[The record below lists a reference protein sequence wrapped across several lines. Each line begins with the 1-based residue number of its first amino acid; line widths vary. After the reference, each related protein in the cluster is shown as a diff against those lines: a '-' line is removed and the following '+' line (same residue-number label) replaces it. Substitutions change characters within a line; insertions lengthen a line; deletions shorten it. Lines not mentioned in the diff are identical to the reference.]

1 MTEGKG
7 SDTNMKG
14 WLLKWTN
21 YLKGYQRRYF
31 VLSNGMLSYYRAEYS
46 GGTKLS
52 IRRRRRSRVEVNQ
65 AEVMHTC
72 RGSISLH
79 GAIIHTEESCSFV
92 ISNGGTQTFHIK
104 AFTEV
109 ERQRWVTA
117 LELAKA
123 QAIHLI
129 ESEEEEEFGPGG
141 VGGLNTALE
150 GGGFGGL
157 GGSGGRK
164 GELTGEAQVE
174 ALLQPLVSRLE
185 ELNTCCDLIGKH
197 RSTLQRSIADL
208 ESVAGNSSAASDES
222 SEAGT
227 TESAVS
233 VPTLLP
239 KVRAIIERATLFR
252 ITSDALRT
260 RCVEYV
266 DLARTE
272 LRKWQRILQH
282 ERDQRLRLEE
292 MVEQLARQHS
302 HLEQAAKEHQTVKPS
317 LRERNAHHSSPSDED
332 EENEFYDAME
342 ETQSN
347 FILTIPTGHR
357 RTSSGMSNASQASDG
372 CNPPDGQDEAS
383 GSSSEVD
390 EVGGET
396 TTVCV
401 ITAKSSEDLGSAGS
415 EEKKQSASASPST
428 SVPPSP
434 TSAALSSIGDG
445 AGSSQANGSVVKPR
459 RKRRTKVPDKPNYP
473 LNLWSIMKNC
483 IGQELSKIPMPVN
496 FSEPLSMLQ
505 RLTEDYEYADIL
517 DKAAACCPN
526 ATGGDSC
533 EQLAYVAAFT
543 VSSYSTTSNR
553 TGKPF
558 NPLLGETYEC
568 DRTDDFGWRSISE
581 QVSHHPPMVAQY
593 CEGKEWRCW
602 QEFTMASK
610 FRGKYLQV
618 IPLGTAHLEFNASG
632 NHYTWRKVTTTVH
645 NIIVGKLWVD
655 QSGDMD
661 IVNHKTGDKCH
672 LKYIPYSYF
681 TRDVQRKVKGCVV
694 DKDGNVKWVVTG
706 MWDNKIEIAKVTS
719 SQGSPENPVFKTG
732 PSRLVWKRRMPPPD
746 SERYYNFTELA
757 CQLNEEEEGVCPTD
771 SRHRPDQR
779 LMEQG
784 QWDAANAEKL
794 RLEEKQRAARRKREA
809 EAEKAAADE
818 EIKEEI
824 KGRPYPPY
832 EPVWFKKQT
841 EPYTGKVFHVY
852 QGKYWEN
859 KERGDWSMCPDIF

>member
-129 ESEEEEEFGPGG
+129 ES
-141 VGGLNTALE
+141 
-150 GGGFGGL
+150 
-157 GGSGGRK
+157 
-164 GELTGEAQVE
+164 
-174 ALLQPLVSRLE
+174 
-185 ELNTCCDLIGKH
+185 D
-197 RSTLQRSIADL
+197 
-208 ESVAGNSSAASDES
+208 
-222 SEAGT
+222 
-227 TESAVS
+227 
-233 VPTLLP
+233 
-239 KVRAIIERATLFR
+239 
-252 ITSDALRT
+252 
-260 RCVEYV
+260 
-266 DLARTE
+266 
-272 LRKWQRILQH
+272 
-282 ERDQRLRLEE
+282 
-292 MVEQLARQHS
+292 
-302 HLEQAAKEHQTVKPS
+302 
-317 LRERNAHHSSPSDED
+317 AHHSSPSDED

-372 CNPPDGQDEAS
+372 CNPPDGHDEAS

-401 ITAKSSEDLGSAGS
+401 ITAKSAEDPGPTGYQTPGG
-415 EEKKQSASASPST
+415 KKQSDSASPSS

-434 TSAALSSIGDG
+434 TSTAASSIGG
-445 AGSSQANGSVVKPR
+445 AAGSSTQVNGSVVTSR
-459 RKRRTKVPDKPNYP
+459 RKRRTRVPDKPNYP

-517 DKAAACCPN
+517 DKAAACCPD

-593 CEGKEWRCW
+593 CEGKDWRCW

-618 IPLGTAHLEFNASG
+618 IPLGTSHLEFNASG

-719 SQGSPENPVFKTG
+719 SQGGPENPVFKTG
-732 PSRLVWKRRMPPPD
+732 PSRLVWKRRMPASD

-771 SRHRPDQR
+771 SRNRPDQR

-784 QWDAANAEKL
+784 LWDEANAEKL
-794 RLEEKQRAARRKREA
+794 RLEEKQRAARRSREA
-809 EAEKAAADE
+809 EAEKAASDE
-818 EIKEEI
+818 EIRQEW

-859 KERGDWSMCPDIF
+859 KDKGDWSMCPDIF